1 MAGVGTGSLQIPKR
15 SMGRT
20 QASGGQPGEPSAA
33 FRDARGYLGSLSGEK
48 GLGRRR
54 GERAGGVCEVPISTA
69 KGKPGS
75 RLTRGGKREQKT
87 KKTAPGVKSCL

>member
-20 QASGGQPGEPSAA
+20 QASRGQPGEPSAT
-33 FRDARGYLGSLSGEK
+33 FRGARGYLGSLVGKK

-54 GERAGGVCEVPISTA
+54 GERAGGVCEVPVSLA
-69 KGKPGS
+69 
-75 RLTRGGKREQKT
+75 
-87 KKTAPGVKSCL
+87 